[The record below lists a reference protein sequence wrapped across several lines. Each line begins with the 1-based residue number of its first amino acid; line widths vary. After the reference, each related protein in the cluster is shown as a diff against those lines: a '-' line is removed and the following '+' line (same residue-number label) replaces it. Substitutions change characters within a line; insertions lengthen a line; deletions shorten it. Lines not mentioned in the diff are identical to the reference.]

1 MINRTTTLELFQENM
16 KFSSG
21 HFILLSETEREPYHG
36 HNFRVYLAIT
46 TAVGKSGIS
55 FDFRLYKRKVCEL
68 CSHLDHSF
76 LIPSQSNFLK
86 IKENGDQYEVCFNQ
100 EKLVFLKKDVTLLPI
115 RNISVEELSYW
126 FITNLTEDTQ
136 TLAKH
141 EVSKLVVK
149 VSSDNTQSGS
159 ACWEVARAC

>member
-36 HNFRVYLAIT
+36 HNFRVYLAIST
-46 TAVGKSGIS
+46 TVGNSGIS
-55 FDFRLYKRKVCEL
+55 FDFRLYKKKVREL
-68 CSHLDHSF
+68 CNHLDHSF
-76 LIPSQSNFLK
+76 LIPSQSKFLK
-86 IKENGDQYEVCFNQ
+86 IKESSDQYEVFFNQ

-126 FITNLTEDTQ
+126 FITKLTEDEQ

-149 VSSDNTQSGS
+149 VFSDNTQSGS
-159 ACWEVARAC
+159 ASWEVSS